1 MSHDE
6 LDRDEMIAISATV
19 LREVLDYIAGPIG
32 AHADVRSSF
41 RRCMAVLWVLRPE
54 LAGDLTQSELA
65 DRLGITRS
73 AMSKM
78 TTEFSDRFG
87 FRSERQRLPSV
98 REHCRQAQLDRQKV
112 PIPTQSKESFA
123 QCCLPQMPQSCDQ
136 NE

>member
-1 MSHDE
+1 MSPDDYDKDE
-6 LDRDEMIAISATV
+6 LIAISATV

-87 FRSERQRLPSV
+87 FRSDRQRLPSA
-98 REHCRQAQLDRQKV
+98 REHCRLAQLARREA
-112 PIPTQSKESFA
+112 PIPPPPKESFA
-123 QCCLPQMPQSCDQ
+123 DSALPQVPQSCEG

>member
-1 MSHDE
+1 MSYDD
-6 LDRDEMIAISATV
+6 LDRDELIAISSTV

-32 AHADVRSSF
+32 AHADVRSTF

-65 DRLGITRS
+65 DKLGITRS

-87 FRSERQRLPSV
+87 FRSDRQRLPSV

-112 PIPTQSKESFA
+112 PIPPPSKESFA
-123 QCCLPQMPQSCDQ
+123 
-136 NE
+136 

>member
-32 AHADVRSSF
+32 AHSDVRSSF

-87 FRSERQRLPSV
+87 FRSDRQRLPSA
-98 REHCRQAQLDRQKV
+98 REHCRQAQLARREA
-112 PIPTQSKESFA
+112 PTPHPKKESFA
-123 QCCLPQMPQSCDQ
+123 DSALPQVPQSCGQ